1 MPKRRYLIGGLLVL
15 VALGALLYT
24 GFRQGLVYY
33 YTIEELKTQSAALA
47 DRQIRVVGDVGEGS
61 VEWEAGSPMLT
72 FTLTEGNETMPV
84 SYNISLNGAVADA
97 FQEGREVVV
106 SGKYGNDGVF
116 LADTILTKCP
126 SKYAPDE

>member
-1 MPKRRYLIGGLLVL
+1 MPKRRYLIGGVLVL

-24 GFRQGLVYY
+24 GFRQGSVYY

-47 DRQIRVVGDVGEGS
+47 DRQIRVAGDVEEGS
-61 VEWEAGSPMLT
+61 VNWEAGSLLLT
-72 FTLTEGNETMPV
+72 FTLIDGNETLPV
-84 SYNISLNGAVADA
+84 SHNGVVADT

-116 LADTILTKCP
+116 LADSIITKCP
-126 SKYAPDE
+126 SKYAPGE